1 MSTALPYRPA
11 LDGIRGVA
19 VLLVLLHHA
28 RVPGFDGG
36 FLGVDVFF
44 VLSGFLITTL
54 LLVEGSD
61 EGAGRIDL
69 AAFWGRRV
77 RRLLPA
83 LLLVVLAVAAYAAW
97 LAPETTRA
105 RLGADGAATLGYVAN
120 WWYLSSG
127 TDYFAGYADPSPLLH
142 TWSLAVE
149 EQYYLLWPLMVAA
162 ALAVGRRWR
171 RRLGPGSSAPSL
183 AGGGLLAAGI
193 VVSAAL
199 TWWTTGGPAGSE
211 GVDPSRAYYGTDT
224 RAQELLAGA
233 LLAWAALRA
242 GWWRERTATG
252 PASASSGLRRTA
264 AAAVGAAVLA
274 GAVVAVRD
282 PAGWLHAGG
291 YLLVSAASVAL
302 IGAAAHP
309 DGGAVARLLSR
320 SVLVRLGVISYG
332 VYLWHWPVYV
342 VLTPDRTGLQGVAL
356 AVTRI
361 SVSVAVAAA
370 SYRWV
375 ERPARTV
382 DLRRLDPALRI
393 ALVPGAC
400 VAVLAVL
407 VAAASVPAPPP
418 TLRAGFSLD
427 DGPTSTATDPG
438 PWFAPGAVRP
448 PATAETTRSTRPTGR
463 GPLRVFVMG
472 DSAAYNLHTESPP
485 GGSLGLRVSGSTQL
499 GCDVLGGSL
508 IVNGRPEPQA
518 EICRGWNLT
527 WRNQVA
533 DVRPDV
539 SVLTTG
545 NGMLFDRRIGGRV
558 VAFGSTE
565 YEALLGR
572 FLDETLEELRRS
584 STAVAVTDLPCF
596 GKPDTGFDDT
606 SVVMNDVPR
615 QQRFNAILAR
625 LLARHRDV
633 RLLPL
638 RSLTCPGDAYRREVH
653 GVRVHTDGVHWSR
666 DGARLVWTWLAP
678 RLRAM

>member
-11 LDGIRGVA
+11 LDGIRAVA

-54 LLVEGSD
+54 LLLEGSD
-61 EGAGRIDL
+61 EGGGRIDL
-69 AAFWGRRV
+69 AAFWARRV

-83 LLLVVLAVAAYAAW
+83 MLLVVLAVAAYAAW

-105 RLGADGAATLGYVAN
+105 RLGADGAATLAYVAN
-120 WWYLSSG
+120 WWYLASG

-149 EQYYLLWPLMVAA
+149 EQFYLLWPLTVAA
-162 ALAVGRRWR
+162 VLAVGRRWR
-171 RRLGPGSSAPSL
+171 RRLAPGATAPS
-183 AGGGLLAAGI
+183 AAAMGLLVTGI
-193 VVSAAL
+193 AVSAAL
-199 TWWTTGGPAGSE
+199 TWWSTGGAAGSD

-242 GWWRERTATG
+242 GWWRDRAAG
-252 PASASSGLRRTA
+252 PSASSSPKAWTA
-264 AAAVGAAVLA
+264 AATVGAAVLA

-282 PAGWLHAGG
+282 PAGWLHTGG

-309 DGGAVARLLSR
+309 DGGAVAWLLSR
-320 SVLVRLGVISYG
+320 PVLVRLGVISYG
-332 VYLWHWPVYV
+332 VYLWHWPVFV
-342 VLTPDRTGLQGVAL
+342 VLTPDRTGLQGLAL
-356 AVTRI
+356 AATRI
-361 SVSVAVAAA
+361 AVTLAVASA

-375 ERPARTV
+375 ERPARGV

-407 VAAASVPAPPP
+407 VAAASAPAPPP
-418 TLRAGFSLD
+418 TLQAGFSLESA
-427 DGPTSTATDPG
+427 PAATDPG
-438 PWFAPGAVRP
+438 PWLGPGTVRP
-448 PATAETTRSTRPTGR
+448 PATAAGATTPARPTGR
-463 GPLRVFVMG
+463 EPLRVFVMG

-485 GGSLGLRVSGSTQL
+485 AASLGLQVGGSTQL

-508 IVNGRPEPQA
+508 VVNGRPEPQA
-518 EICRGWNLT
+518 EVCRGWGST
-527 WRNQVA
+527 WRSQVA
-533 DVRPDV
+533 ATRPDV

-558 VAFGSTE
+558 VAFGSAE

-572 FLDETLEELRRS
+572 FLDETLRELRRS
-584 STAVAVTDLPCF
+584 SAAVAVTDLPCF

-606 SVVMNDVPR
+606 SVVMNDVRR

-633 RLLPL
+633 QLLPL
-638 RSLTCPGDAYRREVH
+638 RSLTCPGDVYRREVH
-653 GVRVHTDGVHWSR
+653 GVRLHTDGVHWSR
-666 DGARLVWTWLAP
+666 DGARLIWTWLAP
-678 RLRAM
+678 RLRGL